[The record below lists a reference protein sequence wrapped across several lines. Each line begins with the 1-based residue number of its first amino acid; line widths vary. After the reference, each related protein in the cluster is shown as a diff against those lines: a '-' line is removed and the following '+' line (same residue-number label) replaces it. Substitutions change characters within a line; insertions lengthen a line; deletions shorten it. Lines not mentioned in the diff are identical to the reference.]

1 MANKQIDQGSSYE
14 AVLKKATKGKVSYFS
29 FSKIYPAYITLL
41 ITFAVSFGLWRLV
54 SNQVENDNHTSFD
67 KAVTSVMTRF
77 EGEYQKN
84 NQVLTSVR
92 GLYDNLVQVVRD
104 YFNLYASIPTKTI
117 GSLIG
122 VIYSPR
128 VKNKEIDDFYYN
140 IRSQGLWDYVIYPDG
155 VRKSYYPIQFIVPWE
170 KNQQWS
176 GYDLSTESLIKN
188 AITKA
193 MENNEV
199 VATPIF
205 KVRTDT
211 LGFYLISPI
220 YKKGKPVKTQKDRIK
235 NYDGAVIL
243 LINSNDFFKNS
254 LGIGNQSDTSIVFQ
268 CYNTNSS
275 KDVVFKSK
283 NHSVSKVDYE
293 PELAEEKFLKIADK
307 EFPVKFETIPDFG
320 GSFQQIAP
328 ILTLAVSLILSLLA
342 SAFIVNV
349 VNRKQSALSLAERM
363 TRSQRRIVESSNDI
377 IAVLDLDGIWK
388 SMNPAS
394 VKILQYQPDELVNQK
409 IDKLFV
415 NDTGKAKFYQIVESP
430 SDNLTQKF
438 DVEMLSKNGEIKW
451 ISWSLSVSRI
461 EGMVYTTGRDVTLE
475 KIAEGQEKIRN
486 KQVMLAE
493 QLSREASEYK
503 SSFFAKLSLQ
513 LRNSLT
519 GILGYLDLIAFKAY
533 ETDEEHDSYIEE
545 ATKSSRE
552 ILSFVMDTSDT
563 WGISES
569 SGGEDD
575 SLRVM
580 TPVKVEKPINKAV
593 EESNK
598 KHEIIFNLDK
608 SINEHLAVM
617 DMNLLAKTLSDVF
630 DIFIENQNNPKI
642 NIKARKLSNE
652 EMTEILISSSKNILL
667 AEMIDIFNKNQDKLI
682 DSLKVDKN
690 DILLR
695 FALAASNFRMLNGKI
710 SLSSDEN
717 AIKLSIKMPYNL
729 QRQESEA

>member
-1 MANKQIDQGSSYE
+1 MAKKQIDQGSSYE
-14 AVLKKATKGKVSYFS
+14 AVLKKATKEKVSYYS
-29 FSKIYPAYITLL
+29 FSKIYPALITLI
-41 ITFAVSFGLWRLV
+41 ITLSVSIGLWRLV
-54 SNQVENDNHTSFD
+54 ATQVENDNNTSFD
-67 KAVTSVMTRF
+67 KALTSIMTRF

-84 NQVLTSVR
+84 YQVLTSVR

-104 YFNLYASIPTKTI
+104 YFELYASIPTKTL

-128 VKNKEIDDFYYN
+128 VYNKEIDDFYYN
-140 IRSQGLWDYVIYPDG
+140 IRSQGLWDYLIYPD
-155 VRKSYYPIQFIVPWE
+155 VVKKTYYPIQFIVPWE

-176 GYDLSTESLIKN
+176 GYDLSTESLIKE
-188 AITKA
+188 AIIKA
-193 MENNEV
+193 LENNEV

-205 KVRTDT
+205 KVRPDT

-220 YKKGKPVKTQKDRIK
+220 YRKNKPLKTKEDRIK
-235 NYDGAVIL
+235 YYDGSVIL
-243 LINSNDFFKNS
+243 LINANLFFKNS
-254 LGIGNQSDTSIVFQ
+254 LGTGNQSDTSVIFQ
-268 CYNTNSS
+268 CYNTGQKKN
-275 KDVVFKSK
+275 VVFQSK
-283 NHSVSKVDYE
+283 NYKLSKTDYK
-293 PELAEEKFLKIADK
+293 PELTEERTLIIADK
-307 EFPVKFETIPDFG
+307 KFPVKYQTIPDFG

-328 ILTLAVSLILSLLA
+328 ILTLVVSLILSLLA

-349 VNRKQSALSLAERM
+349 INRKQSALSLAERM

-394 VKILQYQPDELVNQK
+394 SKILQYQPDELVNQK

-415 NDTGKAKFYQIVESP
+415 DGNEKAKFFHIVESP
-430 SDNLTQKF
+430 SDNLTQKI
-438 DVEMLSKNGEIKW
+438 DVKMLSKSGETKW

-519 GILGYLDLIAFKAY
+519 GILGYLDLISFKAY

-563 WGISES
+563 WGISD
-569 SGGEDD
+569 SGRDEED

-580 TPVKVEKPINKAV
+580 TPIKVEKPINKAV
-593 EESNK
+593 EEFNK
-598 KHEIIFNLDK
+598 KHKIIFNVDK
-608 SINEHLAVM
+608 SVSENLAVM
-617 DMNLLAKTLSDVF
+617 DMNLLAKTLINVF
-630 DIFIENQNNPKI
+630 DIFIENQTKPEI
-642 NIKARKLSNE
+642 NISARKLTDE
-652 EMTEILISSSKNILL
+652 EMTEIIISSPKIAQLT
-667 AEMIDIFNKNQDKLI
+667 EMIEVFNREQNNLI
-682 DSLKVDKN
+682 DSLKKDKN

-695 FALAASNFRMLNGKI
+695 LALTASNFRMLNGKMA
-710 SLSSDEN
+710 LNSDEN
-717 AIKLSIKMPYNL
+717 SIKLSVKITYTL
-729 QRQESEA
+729 QQEKSVA